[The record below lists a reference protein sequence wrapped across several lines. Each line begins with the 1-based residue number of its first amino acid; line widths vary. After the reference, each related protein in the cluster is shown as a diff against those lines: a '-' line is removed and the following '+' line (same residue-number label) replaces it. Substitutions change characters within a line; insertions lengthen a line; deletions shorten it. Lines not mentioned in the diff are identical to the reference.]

1 MDVPTI
7 EPQLEAHL
15 KVAADGHEH
24 QVGICE
30 LATVKDY
37 QLLPHHP
44 GGASRSI
51 PPGSPGSPHQLVPGQ
66 LVEAVRLKLLLHHL
80 PSLLLSLQRL
90 FVVFKECR
98 TDSPPQNILNDVF
111 GRFGNLIEVYCL
123 KGKRCG
129 YAKYANKESA
139 RQAMEALNH
148 QTLCGTFLK
157 VMIAEQSYSE
167 KVKRAKLDTN
177 TDF

>member
-1 MDVPTI
+1 MQVAVAKGEVPAMF
-7 EPQLEAHL
+7 EPSMCS
-15 KVAADGHEH
+15 VP
-24 QVGICE
+24 
-30 LATVKDY
+30 
-37 QLLPHHP
+37 LPP
-44 GGASRSI
+44 AQ
-51 PPGSPGSPHQLVPGQ
+51 PLVRDME
-66 LVEAVRLKLLLHHL
+66 VEE
-80 PSLLLSLQRL
+80 RL

>member
-1 MDVPTI
+1 MGGFVQGP
-7 EPQLEAHL
+7 EG
-15 KVAADGHEH
+15 AA
-24 QVGICE
+24 
-30 LATVKDY
+30 
-37 QLLPHHP
+37 
-44 GGASRSI
+44 
-51 PPGSPGSPHQLVPGQ
+51 
-66 LVEAVRLKLLLHHL
+66 L
-80 PSLLLSLQRL
+80 PSDIKTLVNTIQHATEMLQKSGYGDTVSVARGETPVMFEPSMCSVSLPPAQPLVRDSECVERL

-129 YAKYANKESA
+129 YAKYANKDSA
-139 RQAMEALNH
+139 KQAMEALNH

-167 KVKRAKLDTN
+167 KVKRARMDE
-177 TDF
+177 

>member
-1 MDVPTI
+1 MDVPTV

-24 QVGICE
+24 QVGVGE

-44 GGASRSI
+44 GRASRSI

-90 FVVFKECR
+90 FVVFTVLIVISKKLFGLGELHLQGHRLVGPLPQVVHRAAHTLLLAFLWPESFLVEHVCQCVLV
-98 TDSPPQNILNDVF
+98 PPIVDGL
-111 GRFGNLIEVYCL
+111 GSLL
-123 KGKRCG
+123 
-129 YAKYANKESA
+129 ESF
-139 RQAMEALNH
+139 M
-148 QTLCGTFLK
+148 FLK
-157 VMIAEQSYSE
+157 I
-167 KVKRAKLDTN
+167 
-177 TDF
+177 